1 MSLTLVSSSE
11 DDIGS
16 APTTKL
22 STTRPHPGREVM
34 NSAMEEVVV
43 CEAYGSF
50 GLKTIK
56 MPDTKS
62 GHME

>member
-22 STTRPHPGREVM
+22 SIPRPHPGKEVM

-43 CEAYGSF
+43 CEAWVIWFRDSQNARYKIYG
-50 GLKTIK
+50 GKR
-56 MPDTKS
+56 
-62 GHME
+62 